1 MPPDK
6 TQPSTGFEPGVSLA
20 SYKRHV
26 TPKIKSTLGILEP
39 TKLPIANPE
48 EPSNIALSDT
58 TSSGAGVP
66 MATTVIPITSG
77 DIP

>member
-1 MPPDK
+1 
-6 TQPSTGFEPGVSLA
+6 
-20 SYKRHV
+20 
-26 TPKIKSTLGILEP
+26 LGILEP
-39 TKLPIANPE
+39 TRLPIANPE

-58 TSSGAGVP
+58 TSSGADVP